1 MPKGPTPF
9 RRSQSRLGMI
19 NFTGAQQS
27 RCILIFVISYVIFR
41 DCIITRNHI
50 QSADEPS
57 GSRVRAP
64 VPVRPRCACGVWRV
78 ACGERGS
85 GRAGVWSLVLYV
97 VYRRLAVA
105 RGDISGRRKA
115 GGRGAVATLLIG
127 VFFTCLRG
135 ILVILKTHSKLMPVR
150 VDNPTACRGGGR
162 MKSKSAHS
170 SSL

>member
-1 MPKGPTPF
+1 MVT
-9 RRSQSRLGMI
+9 
-19 NFTGAQQS
+19 A
-27 RCILIFVISYVIFR
+27 
-41 DCIITRNHI
+41 
-50 QSADEPS
+50 
-57 GSRVRAP
+57 
-64 VPVRPRCACGVWRV
+64 
-78 ACGERGS
+78 
-85 GRAGVWSLVLYV
+85 VLYV

-135 ILVILKTHSKLMPVR
+135 ILAILKTHRKLMPVR

>member
-1 MPKGPTPF
+1 MQF
-9 RRSQSRLGMI
+9 D
-19 NFTGAQQS
+19 F
-27 RCILIFVISYVIFR
+27 CISYVIFR

-64 VPVRPRCACGVWRV
+64 VPVRPRCGVWRV